1 MLNISKNKINKNID
15 LKSYQSLVWISKK
28 SSSNLIIK
36 ILYITFG
43 FLLIILFF
51 PWTQNIRSDGYVTTL
66 NPDQRPQ
73 TLHSVIG
80 GRIEKWYV
88 KEGDF
93 AKKGDTLMYIS
104 ETKDQFFDPNLLS
117 NTQKQIKSKEQGVT
131 AYMDK
136 VKSLD
141 NQIDALLETK
151 RLKLKQAQNKFKQAK
166 LSIISDSIS
175 FEASKINYEIAL
187 KQFNRIK
194 DLNKKGLKSLTDLE
208 VKKLTLQKSLSFKIK
223 SENKLLTTKNIL
235 INTRVELL
243 SLKSQYVDKIAKAE
257 SEKQAALSAMYEA
270 ESIVTKMQNQYM
282 NFSIRRGYY
291 YITSPQDGYI
301 TRSLRAGIGETVK
314 EGEDLMSI
322 MPANYDLAIE
332 VFVDPIDVPL
342 VHKGEKVRI
351 IFDGWPSVVF
361 SGWPSISYGTY
372 GGKVYAKDKF
382 ISKNG
387 KFRILIAPD
396 IEDHPWP
403 EMINVGSGATGITL
417 LNDVPIWYELWRNLS
432 GFPPEYYIKD
442 SEENKI
448 VYD

>member
-1 MLNISKNKINKNID
+1 MLNISKNKINKNIEF
-15 LKSYQSLVWISKK
+15 KNYKSLVWISKK
-28 SSSNLIIK
+28 SSNNIIIK

-43 FLLIILFF
+43 FLLILLFF

-93 AKKGDTLMYIS
+93 ARKGDTLIHIS

-117 NTQKQIKSKEQGVT
+117 NTQKQIKAKEKGVI
-131 AYMDK
+131 AYMEK

-151 RLKLKQAQNKFKQAK
+151 RLKLKQAQNKYQQAE
-166 LSIISDSIS
+166 LSIISDSID
-175 FEASKINYEIAL
+175 FQASILNYEIAL
-187 KQFNRIK
+187 KQFNRTK
-194 DLNKKGLKSLTDLE
+194 DLNEKGLKSLTDLE
-208 VKKLTLQKSLSFKIK
+208 VKKLALQKTLSSKIK
-223 SENKLLTTKNIL
+223 SENKLLSSKNML
-235 INTRVELL
+235 VNTRVELL
-243 SLKSQYVDKIAKAE
+243 SLKSQYIDKIAKAE

-282 NFSIRRGYY
+282 NFFIRRGFY

-301 TRSLRAGIGETVK
+301 TRSLRSGIGETVK

-322 MPANYDLAIE
+322 MPANYNLAIE
-332 VFVDPIDVPL
+332 VFVEPIDFPL

-396 IEDHPWP
+396 EEDHPWP
-403 EMINVGSGATGITL
+403 EMINVGSGATGIFL

-432 GFPPEYYIKD
+432 GFPPEYYIKNFK
-442 SEENKI
+442 ENK
-448 VYD
+448 

>member
-1 MLNISKNKINKNID
+1 MLNISKNKINKNIEF
-15 LKSYQSLVWISKK
+15 KNYKSLVWISKK
-28 SSSNLIIK
+28 SSNNIIIK
-36 ILYITFG
+36 ILYVTFG
-43 FLLIILFF
+43 FLLILLFF

-117 NTQKQIKSKEQGVT
+117 NTQKQIKAKEKGVI
-131 AYMDK
+131 AYMEK

-151 RLKLKQAQNKFKQAK
+151 RLKLKQAQNKYQQAK
-166 LSIISDSIS
+166 LSIISDSIA
-175 FEASKINYEIAL
+175 FQASILNYEIAL
-187 KQFNRIK
+187 KQFNRVK
-194 DLNKKGLKSLTDLE
+194 DLNEKGLKSLTDLE
-208 VKKLTLQKSLSFKIK
+208 LKKLTLQKTLSSKIK
-223 SENKLLTTKNIL
+223 SENKLLTSKNML
-235 INTRVELL
+235 VNTRVELL
-243 SLKSQYVDKIAKAE
+243 SLRSQYVDKIAKAE

-322 MPANYDLAIE
+322 MPANYNLAIE

-396 IEDHPWP
+396 TEDHPWP

-432 GFPPEYYIKD
+432 GFPPEYYFKD
-442 SEENKI
+442 SEENK
-448 VYD
+448 

>member
-117 NTQKQIKSKEQGVT
+117 NTQKQIKAKEQGVT

-208 VKKLTLQKSLSFKIK
+208 FKKLTLQKSLSFKIK

>member
-1 MLNISKNKINKNID
+1 MLNISKNNINKNID
-15 LKSYQSLVWISKK
+15 FKKYQSLVWISKK
-28 SSSNLIIK
+28 TDSKLFIK
-36 ILYITFG
+36 ILYFLFG
-43 FLLIILFF
+43 FLLILLFF
-51 PWTQNIRSDGYVTTL
+51 PWTQNIRSDGFVTTL
-66 NPDQRPQ
+66 NPDQRLQ

-104 ETKDQFFDPNLLS
+104 ETKDQFFDPNLLI
-117 NTQKQIKSKEQGVT
+117 NTQSQIKAKEQGVT

-151 RLKLKQAQNKFKQAK
+151 RLKLTQAQNKFKQAR
-166 LSIISDSIS
+166 LAIVSDSIS
-175 FEASKINYEIAL
+175 FQAAIANYQITN
-187 KQFNRIK
+187 KQYNRFK
-194 DLNKKGLKSLTDLE
+194 GLHKKGLKSLTDLE
-208 VKKLTLQKSLSFKIK
+208 IKKLALQESLSLRIK
-223 SENKLLTTKNIL
+223 AENKLLTTRNML
-235 INTRVELL
+235 INSRVELL
-243 SLKSQYVDKIAKAE
+243 SIKSQYVDKIAKAE

-282 NFSIRRGYY
+282 NFSIRKGYY
-291 YITSPQDGYI
+291 FITSPQDGYI
-301 TRSLRAGIGETVK
+301 TRSIRAGIGETVK

-322 MPANYDLAIE
+322 MPSNYDLAIE
-332 VFVDPIDVPL
+332 VFVDPIDMPL

-361 SGWPSISYGTY
+361 SGWPSISYGTF
-372 GGKVYAKDKF
+372 GGEVYAKDKF

-396 IEDHPWP
+396 LSDHSWP

-432 GFPPEYYIKD
+432 GFPPEYYLKELD
-442 SEENKI
+442 
-448 VYD
+448 

>member
-117 NTQKQIKSKEQGVT
+117 NTQKQIKAKEQGVT

-448 VYD
+448 VYE

>member
-1 MLNISKNKINKNID
+1 MLNISKNNINKNID
-15 LKSYQSLVWISKK
+15 FKKYQSLVWISKK
-28 SSSNLIIK
+28 TDSKLFIK
-36 ILYITFG
+36 ILYFLFG
-43 FLLIILFF
+43 FLLILLFF
-51 PWTQNIRSDGYVTTL
+51 PWTQNIRSDGFVTTL
-66 NPDQRPQ
+66 NPDQRLQ

-104 ETKDQFFDPNLLS
+104 ETKDQFFDPNLLI
-117 NTQKQIKSKEQGVT
+117 NTQSQIKAKEQGVT

-151 RLKLKQAQNKFKQAK
+151 RLKLTQAQNKFKQAR
-166 LSIISDSIS
+166 LAIVSDSIS
-175 FEASKINYEIAL
+175 FQAAIANYQITN
-187 KQFNRIK
+187 KQYNRFK
-194 DLNKKGLKSLTDLE
+194 DLHKKGLKSLTDLE
-208 VKKLTLQKSLSFKIK
+208 IKKLALQESLSLRIK
-223 SENKLLTTKNIL
+223 AENKLLTTRNML
-235 INTRVELL
+235 INSRVELL
-243 SLKSQYVDKIAKAE
+243 SIKSQYVDKIAKAE

-282 NFSIRRGYY
+282 NFSIRKGYY
-291 YITSPQDGYI
+291 FITSPQDGYI
-301 TRSLRAGIGETVK
+301 TRSIRAGIGETVK

-322 MPANYDLAIE
+322 MPSNYDLAIE
-332 VFVDPIDVPL
+332 VFVDPIDMPL
-342 VHKGEKVRI
+342 VHKGEKVR
-351 IFDGWPSVVF
+351 PSVVF
-361 SGWPSISYGTY
+361 SGWPSISYGTF
-372 GGKVYAKDKF
+372 GGEVYAKDKF

-396 IEDHPWP
+396 LSDHSWP

-432 GFPPEYYIKD
+432 GFPPEYYLKELD
-442 SEENKI
+442 
-448 VYD
+448 

>member
-208 VKKLTLQKSLSFKIK
+208 FKKLTLQKSLSFKIK

>member
-1 MLNISKNKINKNID
+1 MLNISKNKINKNIEF
-15 LKSYQSLVWISKK
+15 KNYKSLVWISKK
-28 SSSNLIIK
+28 SSNNIIIK

-43 FLLIILFF
+43 FLLILLFF

-93 AKKGDTLMYIS
+93 ARKGDTLIHIS

-117 NTQKQIKSKEQGVT
+117 NTQKQIKAKEKGVI
-131 AYMDK
+131 AYMEK

-151 RLKLKQAQNKFKQAK
+151 RLKLKQAQNKYQQAE
-166 LSIISDSIS
+166 LSIISDSID
-175 FEASKINYEIAL
+175 FQASILNYEIAL
-187 KQFNRIK
+187 KQFNRTK
-194 DLNKKGLKSLTDLE
+194 DLNEKGLKSLTDLE
-208 VKKLTLQKSLSFKIK
+208 VKKLALQKTLSSKIK
-223 SENKLLTTKNIL
+223 SENKLLTSKNML
-235 INTRVELL
+235 VNTRVELL

-282 NFSIRRGYY
+282 NFFIRRGFY

-301 TRSLRAGIGETVK
+301 TRSLRSGIGETVK

-322 MPANYDLAIE
+322 MPANYNLAIE
-332 VFVDPIDVPL
+332 VFVEPIDFPL

-396 IEDHPWP
+396 EEDHPWP
-403 EMINVGSGATGITL
+403 EMINVGSGATGIFL

-432 GFPPEYYIKD
+432 GFPPEYYIKNFK
-442 SEENKI
+442 ENK
-448 VYD
+448 

>member
-1 MLNISKNKINKNID
+1 MLNISKNNINKNID
-15 LKSYQSLVWISKK
+15 FKKYQSLVWISKK
-28 SSSNLIIK
+28 TDSKLFIK
-36 ILYITFG
+36 ILYFLFG
-43 FLLIILFF
+43 FLLILLFF
-51 PWTQNIRSDGYVTTL
+51 PWTQNIRSDGFVTTL
-66 NPDQRPQ
+66 NPDQRLQ

-104 ETKDQFFDPNLLS
+104 ETKDQFFDPNLLI
-117 NTQKQIKSKEQGVT
+117 NTQSQIKAKEQGVT

-151 RLKLKQAQNKFKQAK
+151 RLKLTQAQNKFKQAR
-166 LSIISDSIS
+166 LAIVSDSIS
-175 FEASKINYEIAL
+175 FQAAIANYQVTN
-187 KQFNRIK
+187 KQYNRFK
-194 DLNKKGLKSLTDLE
+194 DLHKKGLKSLTDLE
-208 VKKLTLQKSLSFKIK
+208 IKKLALQESLSLRIK
-223 SENKLLTTKNIL
+223 AENKLLTTRNML
-235 INTRVELL
+235 INSRVELL
-243 SLKSQYVDKIAKAE
+243 SIKSQYVDKIAKAE

-282 NFSIRRGYY
+282 NFSIRKGYY
-291 YITSPQDGYI
+291 FITSPQDGYI
-301 TRSLRAGIGETVK
+301 TRSIRAGIGETVK

-322 MPANYDLAIE
+322 MPSNYDLAIE
-332 VFVDPIDVPL
+332 VFVDPIDMPL

-361 SGWPSISYGTY
+361 SGWPSISYGTF
-372 GGKVYAKDKF
+372 GGEVYAKDKF

-396 IEDHPWP
+396 LSDHSWP

-432 GFPPEYYIKD
+432 GFPPEYYLKELD
-442 SEENKI
+442 
-448 VYD
+448 

>member
-1 MLNISKNKINKNID
+1 MLNISRNRIHKNID
-15 LKSYQSLVWISKK
+15 AKKYQSLSWISNKVEK
-28 SSSNLIIK
+28 NLTIK
-36 ILYITFG
+36 ILYIFFG
-43 FLLIILFF
+43 SVIVLLFF
-51 PWTQNIRSDGYVTTL
+51 PWTQNIRSNGAVTTL

-93 AKKGDTLMYIS
+93 AKEGDTLMYIS
-104 ETKDQFFDPNLLS
+104 ETNDQFFDPDLLS
-117 NTQKQIKSKEQGVT
+117 NTEKQISAKEQGVA
-131 AYMDK
+131 AYMEK

-141 NQIDALLETK
+141 NQIDALLVTK
-151 RLKLKQAQNKFKQAK
+151 KLKLKQAKNRIQQSN
-166 LSIISDSIS
+166 LSIVSDSIAYQ
-175 FEASKINYEIAL
+175 ASITNYEIAK

-194 DLNKKGLKSLTDLE
+194 DLNTRGLKSLTDLE
-208 VKKLTLQKSLSFKIK
+208 LKKLLLQKALSSMVKA
-223 SENKLLTTKNIL
+223 ENKLLASRNIF
-235 INTRVELL
+235 INSSVELL
-243 SLKSQYVDKIAKAE
+243 SLRSQYVDKIAKAE

-282 NFSIRRGYY
+282 NFSIRKGYY

-301 TRSLRAGIGETVK
+301 TRSIRAGIGETVK

-322 MPANYDLAIE
+322 MPANYDLAVEIY
-332 VFVDPIDVPL
+332 VDPIDLPL
-342 VHKGEKVRI
+342 IHKGEKVRI

-361 SGWPSISYGTY
+361 SGWPSISHGTY
-372 GGKVYAKDKF
+372 GGEVYALDKF

-396 IEDHPWP
+396 TSDYSWP
-403 EMINVGSGATGITL
+403 DMIKVGSGASGIAL

-432 GFPPEYYIKD
+432 GFPPEFYTK
-442 SEENKI
+442 
-448 VYD
+448 

>member
-1 MLNISKNKINKNID
+1 MLNISKNKINKNIEF
-15 LKSYQSLVWISKK
+15 KNYKSLVWISKK
-28 SSSNLIIK
+28 STNNIIIK

-43 FLLIILFF
+43 FLLILLFF

-93 AKKGDTLMYIS
+93 ARKGDTLMHIS

-117 NTQKQIKSKEQGVT
+117 NTQKQIKAKEKGVI
-131 AYMDK
+131 AYMEK

-151 RLKLKQAQNKFKQAK
+151 RLKLKQAQNKYQQAE
-166 LSIISDSIS
+166 LSIISDSID
-175 FEASKINYEIAL
+175 FQASILNYEIAL
-187 KQFNRIK
+187 KQFNRTK
-194 DLNKKGLKSLTDLE
+194 DLNEKGLKSLTDLE
-208 VKKLTLQKSLSFKIK
+208 VKKLALQKTLSSKIK
-223 SENKLLTTKNIL
+223 SENKLLTSKNML
-235 INTRVELL
+235 VNTRVELL

-282 NFSIRRGYY
+282 NFFIRRGFY

-301 TRSLRAGIGETVK
+301 TRSLRSGIGETVK
-314 EGEDLMSI
+314 EGENLMSI
-322 MPANYDLAIE
+322 MPANYNLAIE
-332 VFVDPIDVPL
+332 VFVEPIDFPL

-396 IEDHPWP
+396 EEDHPWP
-403 EMINVGSGATGITL
+403 EMINVGSGATGIFL

-432 GFPPEYYIKD
+432 GFPPEYYIKNFK
-442 SEENKI
+442 ENK
-448 VYD
+448 

>member
-1 MLNISKNKINKNID
+1 MLNISKNKINKNIEF
-15 LKSYQSLVWISKK
+15 KNYKSLVWISKK
-28 SSSNLIIK
+28 SSNNIIIK

-43 FLLIILFF
+43 FLLILLFF

-93 AKKGDTLMYIS
+93 ARKGDTLIHIS

-117 NTQKQIKSKEQGVT
+117 NTQKQIKAKEKGVI
-131 AYMDK
+131 AYMEK

-151 RLKLKQAQNKFKQAK
+151 RLKLKQAQNKYQQAE
-166 LSIISDSIS
+166 LSIISDSID
-175 FEASKINYEIAL
+175 FQASILNYEIAL
-187 KQFNRIK
+187 KQFNRTK
-194 DLNKKGLKSLTDLE
+194 DLNEKGLKSLTDLE
-208 VKKLTLQKSLSFKIK
+208 VKKLALQKTLSSKIK
-223 SENKLLTTKNIL
+223 SENKLLSSKNML
-235 INTRVELL
+235 VNTRVELL

-282 NFSIRRGYY
+282 NFFIRRGFY

-301 TRSLRAGIGETVK
+301 TRSLRSGIGETVK

-322 MPANYDLAIE
+322 MPANYNLAIE
-332 VFVDPIDVPL
+332 VFVEPIDFPL

-396 IEDHPWP
+396 EEDHPWP
-403 EMINVGSGATGITL
+403 EMINVGSGATGIFL

-432 GFPPEYYIKD
+432 GFPLEYYIKNFK
-442 SEENKI
+442 ENK
-448 VYD
+448 

>member
-1 MLNISKNKINKNID
+1 MLNISKNKINKNIEF
-15 LKSYQSLVWISKK
+15 KNYKSLVWISKK
-28 SSSNLIIK
+28 SSNNIIIK
-36 ILYITFG
+36 ILYVTFG
-43 FLLIILFF
+43 FLLILLFF

-117 NTQKQIKSKEQGVT
+117 NTQKQIKAKEKGVI
-131 AYMDK
+131 AYMEK

-151 RLKLKQAQNKFKQAK
+151 RLKLKQAQNKYQQAK
-166 LSIISDSIS
+166 LSIISDSIA
-175 FEASKINYEIAL
+175 FQASILNYEIAL

-194 DLNKKGLKSLTDLE
+194 DLNEKGLKSLTDLE
-208 VKKLTLQKSLSFKIK
+208 LKKLTLQKTLSSKIK
-223 SENKLLTTKNIL
+223 SENKLLTSKNML
-235 INTRVELL
+235 VNTRVELL
-243 SLKSQYVDKIAKAE
+243 SLRSQYVDKIAKAE

-322 MPANYDLAIE
+322 MPANYNLAIE

-396 IEDHPWP
+396 TEDHPWP

-432 GFPPEYYIKD
+432 GFPPEYYFKD
-442 SEENKI
+442 SEENK
-448 VYD
+448 

>member
-1 MLNISKNKINKNID
+1 MLNISKNKINKNIEF
-15 LKSYQSLVWISKK
+15 KNYKSLVWISKK
-28 SSSNLIIK
+28 SSNNIIIK
-36 ILYITFG
+36 ILYVTFG
-43 FLLIILFF
+43 FLLILLFF

-117 NTQKQIKSKEQGVT
+117 NTQKQIKAKEKGVI
-131 AYMDK
+131 AYMEK

-151 RLKLKQAQNKFKQAK
+151 RLKLKQAQNKYQQAK
-166 LSIISDSIS
+166 LSIISDSIA
-175 FEASKINYEIAL
+175 FQASILNYEIAL
-187 KQFNRIK
+187 KQFNRVK
-194 DLNKKGLKSLTDLE
+194 DLNEKGLKSLTDLE
-208 VKKLTLQKSLSFKIK
+208 LKKLTLQKTLSSKIK
-223 SENKLLTTKNIL
+223 SENKLLTSKNML
-235 INTRVELL
+235 VNTRVELL
-243 SLKSQYVDKIAKAE
+243 SLRSQYVDKIAKAE

-282 NFSIRRGYY
+282 NFSIRKGYY

-322 MPANYDLAIE
+322 MPANYNLAIE

-396 IEDHPWP
+396 TEDHPWP

-432 GFPPEYYIKD
+432 GFPPEYYFKD
-442 SEENKI
+442 SEENK
-448 VYD
+448 